1 LSGLGWVRAVVKSRR
16 GRYLLVGGFNTVV
29 GYLIGVSLLY
39 GLSPAVH
46 VLVIG
51 AVANVLAITVA
62 FTTYKLFVFRTRGR
76 WINEYLRSY
85 LVYGGMAVVG
95 TLLLWILVDGLRLP
109 MWLAQG
115 LAVVL
120 TVVVSYLGHSR
131 YTFSAARQPEQGRSE

>member
-1 LSGLGWVRAVVKSRR
+1 MQAGIKSRK

-29 GYLIGVSLLY
+29 GYLIGLGLLY

-51 AVANVLAITVA
+51 AIANVLAITVS
-62 FTTYKLFVFRTRGR
+62 FTTYKLYVFQTRGR
-76 WINEYLRSY
+76 WIEEYFRSY

-95 TLLLWILVDGLRLP
+95 TLVLWILLDGMRLP
-109 MWLAQG
+109 IWLAQG

-120 TVVVSYLGHSR
+120 TVVISYLGHSR
-131 YTFSAARQPEQGRSE
+131 YTFSAAGQPEKGRSE

>member
-1 LSGLGWVRAVVKSRR
+1 MQAGIRSRK

-29 GYLIGVSLLY
+29 GYFIGLGLLY

-51 AVANVLAITVA
+51 AIANVLAITVS
-62 FTTYKLFVFRTRGR
+62 FTTYKLYVFRTRGR
-76 WINEYLRSY
+76 WIEEYFRSY

-95 TLLLWILVDGLRLP
+95 TLVLWILVDGLRLP

-120 TVVVSYLGHSR
+120 TVVISYLGHSR
-131 YTFSAARQPEQGRSE
+131 YTFSAAGQPEKGRSE